1 MLWRIRPRNSSLF
14 W

>member
-1 MLWRIRPRNSSLF
+1 MLWRIRQRNSSLF